1 MTITIY
7 QLDRSRSERA
17 VWLME
22 ELGAAYDIEF
32 FERLPVTMQAEPAY
46 KALHP
51 LGSSPVLGI
60 DGTNIAES
68 GAVIE
73 YLATTQGGG
82 ALALGP
88 TSPDYA
94 DYLYWFHFAEST
106 MMPALVSE
114 IMAGFAGID
123 PENQLRVY
131 ARQRIAQL
139 LAFTDAR
146 LAAVPFFAGEQF
158 TAADVMMTFPFTMT
172 RQYVPVD
179 VEGHPAIAAYVERM
193 EARPAYQRCR
203 AIVDRAPK
211 GNA

>member
-7 QLDRSRSERA
+7 QLERSRSERA

-22 ELGAAYDIEF
+22 ELGAPYDIEF
-32 FERLPVTMQAEPAY
+32 FKRLPTWQAEPAF

-60 DGTNIAES
+60 DGQKIAES

-88 TSPDYA
+88 DSPDYA
-94 DYLYWFHFAEST
+94 EYLYWFHFAEST
-106 MMPALVSE
+106 LMPALVGE
-114 IMAGFAGID
+114 IMAQFGGVEADHPF
-123 PENQLRVY
+123 RVN
-131 ARQRIAQL
+131 ARARIAQL
-139 LAFTDAR
+139 MAFTDAR
-146 LAAVPFFAGEQF
+146 LAKVPFVAGEQF

-172 RQYVPVD
+172 RQFVPVD
-179 VEGHPAIAAYVERM
+179 VEGHPHIAAYVDRM
-193 EARPAYQRCR
+193 EARPGYQRCR
-203 AIVDRAPK
+203 AIVDREDVA
-211 GNA
+211 

>member
-7 QLDRSRSERA
+7 QLERSRSERA

-22 ELGAAYDIEF
+22 ELGAPYDIEF
-32 FERLPVTMQAEPAY
+32 FSRLPTWQAEPAF

-60 DGTNIAES
+60 DGKNIAES

-73 YLATTQGGG
+73 YLATTQGAG

-88 TSPDYA
+88 DSPAYA

-106 MMPALVSE
+106 LMPALVGE
-114 IMAGFAGID
+114 IMAQYGGVEADHPF
-123 PENQLRVY
+123 RVN
-131 ARQRIAQL
+131 ARARVAQL
-139 LAFTDAR
+139 LAFTEAR
-146 LAAVPFFAGEQF
+146 LATVPYFAGEKF

-172 RQYVPVD
+172 RQFVPVD
-179 VEGHPAIAAYVERM
+179 VEGHPAIAAYVDRM
-193 EARPAYQRCR
+193 EARPGYQRCR
-203 AIVDRAPK
+203 AIVDRPTIA
-211 GNA
+211 

>member
-7 QLDRSRSERA
+7 QLERSRSERA

-22 ELGAAYDIEF
+22 ELGAPYQIEF
-32 FERLPVTMQAEPAY
+32 FKRLPSWQAEPAY

-60 DGTNIAES
+60 GDRKIAES

-88 TSPDYA
+88 DSPDYA
-94 DYLYWFHFAEST
+94 EYLYWFHFAEST
-106 MMPALVSE
+106 LMPALVSE
-114 IMAGFAGID
+114 IMA
-123 PENQLRVY
+123 QLGEIEADHPFRSS
-131 ARQRIAQL
+131 ARARIAQL

-146 LAAVPFFAGEQF
+146 LAAVPFMAGDRF

-172 RQYVPVD
+172 RQFLPID

-193 EARPAYQRCR
+193 EARPAYLRCR
-203 AIVDRAPK
+203 AIVDGDGVA
-211 GNA
+211 

>member
-7 QLDRSRSERA
+7 QLERSRSERA

-22 ELGAAYDIEF
+22 ELGAPYAIEF
-32 FERLPVTMQAEPAY
+32 FERLQTWQAEPVF

-60 DGTNIAES
+60 GDDKIAES

-88 TSPDYA
+88 DSPDYA
-94 DYLYWFHFAEST
+94 QYLYWFHFAEST
-106 MMPALVSE
+106 LMPALVGE
-114 IMAGFAGID
+114 IMAQFGGIETD
-123 PENQLRVY
+123 HPFRIN
-131 ARQRIAQL
+131 ARTRIAQL

-146 LAAVPFFAGEQF
+146 LAAVPFVAGDRF
-158 TAADVMMTFPFTMT
+158 TAADIMMTFPFTMT
-172 RQYVPVD
+172 RQFVPVD
-179 VEGHPAIAAYVERM
+179 VEGHPHIAAYVERM
-193 EARPAYQRCR
+193 EARPGYQRCR
-203 AIVDRAPK
+203 AIVDRERKA
-211 GNA
+211 

>member
-22 ELGAAYDIEF
+22 ELGAPYAIEF
-32 FERLPVTMQAEPAY
+32 FARHPETMRAEPAY

-60 DGTNIAES
+60 DGKAIAES

-88 TSPDYA
+88 GSPAYA

-106 MMPALVSE
+106 LMPALVGE
-114 IMAGFAGID
+114 IMAGFGGIA
-123 PENQLRVY
+123 PENPMRVH

-139 LAFTDAR
+139 LAFTNER
-146 LAAVPFFAGEQF
+146 LAHVPFFAGEAF

-172 RQYVPVD
+172 RQFVPVD
-179 VEGHPAIAAYVERM
+179 VEGHPAIAAYVARM
-193 EARPAYQRCR
+193 EGRPAYQRCR
-203 AIVDRAPK
+203 AIVDRPVP
-211 GNA
+211 

>member
-22 ELGAAYDIEF
+22 ELEAAYAIEF

-60 DGTNIAES
+60 DGKNIAES

-82 ALALGP
+82 VLALGP
-88 TSPDYA
+88 DSPDYA
-94 DYLYWFHFAEST
+94 EYLYWFHFAEST
-106 MMPALVSE
+106 LMPALVSE
-114 IMAGFAGID
+114 IMAQFGGIEAD
-123 PENQLRVY
+123 HPFRIN
-131 ARQRIAQL
+131 ARARIAQL

-146 LAAVPFFAGEQF
+146 LAAVPFVAGDRF

-172 RQYVPVD
+172 RQFVPVD
-179 VEGHPAIAAYVERM
+179 VEGHPHIAAYIERM
-193 EARPAYQRCR
+193 EARTGYKRCR
-203 AIVDRAPK
+203 AIVDRA
-211 GNA
+211 

>member
-7 QLDRSRSERA
+7 QLERSRSERA

-22 ELGAAYDIEF
+22 ELGAPYAIEF

-60 DGTNIAES
+60 GDQKIAES

-88 TSPDYA
+88 DSPDYA
-94 DYLYWFHFAEST
+94 QYLYWFHFAEST
-106 MMPALVSE
+106 LMPALVGE
-114 IMAGFAGID
+114 IMAQFGGIEAD
-123 PENQLRVY
+123 HPSRTY
-131 ARQRIAQL
+131 GRARIAQL
-139 LAFTDAR
+139 MAFTDAH
-146 LAAVPFFAGEQF
+146 LAKVPFMAGDQF

-172 RQYVPVD
+172 RQFVPVD
-179 VEGHPAIAAYVERM
+179 VEGNPNIAAYVERM
-193 EARPAYQRCR
+193 EARPGYQRCR
-203 AIVDRAPK
+203 AIVDRAAK
-211 GNA
+211 

>member
-22 ELGAAYDIEF
+22 ELGAPYAIEF

-60 DGTNIAES
+60 DGKNIAES

-82 ALALGP
+82 TLALGP
-88 TSPDYA
+88 GSPEYA

-106 MMPALVSE
+106 LMPALVSE

-123 PENQLRVY
+123 PEHALRAY

-139 LAFTDAR
+139 LAFTNER
-146 LAAVPFFAGEQF
+146 LAQVPFFAGETF

-172 RQYVPVD
+172 RQFVPVD
-179 VEGHPAIAAYVERM
+179 VEAHPAIAAYVERM
-193 EARPAYQRCR
+193 EARPGYRRCR
-203 AIVDRAPK
+203 AIVDRA
-211 GNA
+211 

>member
-1 MTITIY
+1 MAITIY
-7 QLDRSRSERA
+7 QLERSRSERA

-22 ELGAAYDIEF
+22 ELDAPYAIEF
-32 FERLPVTMQAEPAY
+32 FARLPVTMQAEPAY
-46 KALHP
+46 KTLHP

-60 DGTNIAES
+60 DGRNIAES

-82 ALALGP
+82 ALALRP
-88 TSPDYA
+88 DAPDYA
-94 DYLYWFHFAEST
+94 DYLYWFHFAEAT
-106 MMPALVSE
+106 LMPALVSE
-114 IMAGFAGID
+114 IMAGFAGIAAEQ
-123 PENQLRVY
+123 PLRVH

-146 LAAVPFFAGEQF
+146 LAVAPFFAGETF
-158 TAADVMMTFPFTMT
+158 TAADIMMTFPFTIT

-179 VEGHPAIAAYVERM
+179 VAGHPGIAAYVARM

-203 AIVDRAPK
+203 AIVDRPA
-211 GNA
+211 A

>member
-22 ELGAAYDIEF
+22 ELEAPYAIEF

-60 DGTNIAES
+60 GDKRIAES

-73 YLATTQGGG
+73 YLATTHGGG
-82 ALALGP
+82 VLALGP
-88 TSPDYA
+88 DDPDYA
-94 DYLYWFHFAEST
+94 EYLYWFHFAEST
-106 MMPALVSE
+106 LMPALVGE
-114 IMAGFAGID
+114 IMAQFGGID
-123 PENQLRVY
+123 ADHPLRVN
-131 ARQRIAQL
+131 ARARIAQL
-139 LAFTDAR
+139 MAFTDAR
-146 LAAVPFFAGEQF
+146 LAAVPFVAGARF

-172 RQYVPVD
+172 RQFVPVD
-179 VEGHPAIAAYVERM
+179 VEGHPHIAAYIERM
-193 EARPAYQRCR
+193 EARPGYQRCR
-203 AIVDRAPK
+203 AIVDRA
-211 GNA
+211 